1 MPAGLCC
8 ESVGECG
15 QRSVTSAVVELC
27 SDGVATHVDG
37 SVVAVFILQV
47 ELECAALIDGD
58 VVLARLNHGENYRF
72 LLSIVGTS
80 MKKPCH
86 KAGLEEVL
94 NGSYSLSSAY

>member
-1 MPAGLCC
+1 MKLSTGLCS

-27 SDGVATHVDG
+27 RDGVATHIDG
-37 SVVAVFILQV
+37 SVVAVLILQV
-47 ELECAALIDGD
+47 ELERAALIDGD

-80 MKKPCH
+80 MKKPCIM
-86 KAGLEEVL
+86 AGLQ
-94 NGSYSLSSAY
+94 S

>member
-15 QRSVTSAVVELC
+15 QKSVASAVVELC
-27 SDGVATHVDG
+27 SDGVTTHVDG
-37 SVVAVFILQV
+37 IAVTVFVLQIQ
-47 ELECAALIDGD
+47 LERPALIDGD

-86 KAGLEEVL
+86 EAGRDAVGE
-94 NGSYSLSSAY
+94 SD